1 MLCERCVNDFP
12 VSVSQVFLLLSLLA
26 PAAVLSQFYLPQDCD
41 DIYQH
46 DNTKPSGVYTIYPGG
61 PTTPLHVYCDMN
73 TDGGRW
79 TVFQRRM
86 DGTENFY
93 RPWAHYKSGF
103 GNVAGEYWLGLDN
116 IFLLTMRKKNEL
128 RVDMEDFEGG
138 KVYAK
143 YTSFS
148 IDPENYGYTL
158 RLGTYV
164 DGGAG
169 DSLSYSNGMKFST
182 YDKDQDTWGDQCA
195 RRYMGGFWYGAC
207 AHANP
212 NSLYAPH
219 PETSFIYVS
228 VYWQHWKGANYSL
241 KSISFKIRA
250 VSDAVAVQEQE

>member
-1 MLCERCVNDFP
+1 MLCVDLKLSECY
-12 VSVSQVFLLLSLLA
+12 VFLLLSLLA
-26 PAAVLSQFYLPQDCD
+26 PVAVLSQFYLPLDCD
-41 DIYQH
+41 ELYQY
-46 DNTKPSGVYTIYPGG
+46 DNTKPSGVYTIYPG
-61 PTTPLHVYCDMN
+61 
-73 TDGGRW
+73 GGRW

-86 DGTENFY
+86 DGTENFF
-93 RPWAHYKSGF
+93 RPWENYKSGF

-138 KVYAK
+138 KVFAK

-158 RLGTYV
+158 RLGSYV

-169 DSLSYSNGMKFST
+169 DSMSYSNGMKFST
-182 YDKDQDTWGDQCA
+182 YDKDQDTWGDNCA
-195 RRYMGGFWYGAC
+195 RRNMGGFWYGAC
-207 AHANP
+207 THANP

-219 PETSFIYVS
+219 QGTSLANMKF
-228 VYWQHWKGANYSL
+228 YWQHWKGVDYSL